1 VTVDVA
7 VVGAGIVGLAVAREL
22 HRRHP
27 GRTIAVLDRE
37 DAVGRHQTGHNS
49 GVIHSGVYYRPGS
62 LKARLCVAGAA
73 LMYDYCDEHGIPYE
87 RCGKLIVAL
96 DEREAAA
103 LGDLEERGRANG
115 VPGLRRVDAAG
126 IRDLEPGCRGV
137 AALHCPS
144 TGIVDYGLVC
154 RTIAAELTGAGVT
167 LLLGHRVDRLV
178 ADPAEVTLVT
188 SAGDLRARFVIGCA
202 GLWSDRLAVAAGA
215 PPNPRIVPFRGAY
228 LTLNPTPDPVVRTLI
243 YPVPDP
249 ALPFLG
255 VHVTRMIDGSVTLGP
270 TALLVAARDAYR
282 MGVVRPRDLAETAA
296 WPGVWRMGRAYW
308 RTGIAEAL
316 MAASRRRFVRAAAR
330 YVPAVEAAGVTRQTT
345 AGVRAQA
352 VDRDGSLVDDFVI
365 SETPR
370 AVHVRNAPSPAAT
383 SSLALAAELVRRIEA
398 TAAWPW

>member
-330 YVPAVEAAGVTRQTT
+330 YVPAVEAAGATRQTT